1 MSAYV
6 NIDFVYLEKQAIQPQ
21 KWAD

>member
-6 NIDFVYLEKQAIQPQ
+6 NINFVYLEKQAIQPQ
-21 KWAD
+21 KWDV